1 MTLPAVYYPVHKK
14 EGYFTMYPI
23 LKENGYL
30 NFDIWT
36 DPEVR
41 RIIQDRLGCGI
52 DQAEDIIRQSMP
64 IESLDEI
71 YEMFLKNIDVDEI
84 QDDVFENIIENEIQP
99 NVF

>member
-1 MTLPAVYYPVHKK
+1 
-14 EGYFTMYPI
+14 MYPI

-52 DQAEDIIRQSMP
+52 DQADVWRHPGENPSDRIKGFKKTFTSYKNPR
-64 IESLDEI
+64 IERFSLVGS
-71 YEMFLKNIDVDEI
+71 YAL
-84 QDDVFENIIENEIQP
+84 P
-99 NVF
+99 NW

>member
-1 MTLPAVYYPVHKK
+1 
-14 EGYFTMYPI
+14 MYPF
-23 LKENGYL
+23 LKENGCL
-30 NFDIWT
+30 DSDIWT

-84 QDDVFENIIENEIQP
+84 QDDVF
-99 NVF
+99 